1 MSNDQ
6 AFAPT
11 NHPVHSQSWVMFTQL
26 SFAIALAA
34 MAAGILLLDIDLATR
49 GYLGMGSLLVII
61 TSINMSK
68 TIRDQHEAD
77 RLTNK
82 VEDARLTDFLMKHDP
97 LVKS

>member
-1 MSNDQ
+1 MSNE
-6 AFAPT
+6 PT
-11 NHPVHSQSWVMFTQL
+11 FKPSNHPVHSPSWVMFTQL

-34 MAAGILLLDIDLATR
+34 MTAGILLLDIDLATR

-82 VEDARLTDFLMKHDP
+82 VEDARISDFLMKHDP
-97 LVKS
+97 LVNS